1 MKRILSI
8 LLLLTVI
15 TAVNAQNPL
24 PKGKSQL
31 NVGIGLSDWGIPVY
45 LGIDHGISTD
55 FTIGG
60 ELSYRSYKENWK
72 DNRFKHSITGIS
84 ANLNYHFNRIL
95 KIPKEFDLYAG
106 ANVGFYVWSS
116 PDTYDGDH
124 SSGLGLSGQ
133 VGGRYYFNNKIGFNL
148 EVGGGNAFSG
158 GKFGLTFRL

>member
-8 LLLLTVI
+8 LFFTIVVS
-15 TAVNAQNPL
+15 AVNAQNPL

-72 DNRFKHSITGIS
+72 DNRYRHGITGIS

-95 KIPKEFDLYAG
+95 KMPKEFDLYAG

-116 PDTYDGDH
+116 PDSYDGDH
-124 SSGLGLSGQ
+124 TSGLGLSGQ
-133 VGGRYYFNNKIGFNL
+133 LGGRYYFNNKIGLNL